1 MPARRGT
8 VRLEGIFTSRAVR
21 SADAGD
27 RKEEAHMVRFE
38 KIAALSLVTLL
49 GAVPVLAQAPPHI
62 TAAQEFLLAWGK
74 ANWEAVKGQAGAKV
88 TVKVGGTAYTL
99 DAEAKKADAQLVL
112 PFRGLSSIREKGK
125 VTGVT
130 VDEITV
136 KAGGAEK
143 KGKGRLTLEEKDG
156 KFTVTGV
163 TVE

>member
-1 MPARRGT
+1 
-8 VRLEGIFTSRAVR
+8 
-21 SADAGD
+21 
-27 RKEEAHMVRFE
+27 MVRFG
-38 KIAALSLVTLL
+38 KIAVLSLVALL

-74 ANWEAVKGQAGAKV
+74 SNWDAVKGQTVAKV
-88 TVKVGGTAYTL
+88 TVKVGGTDYSL
-99 DAEAKKADAQLVL
+99 EAEAKKAGAQLVL
-112 PFRGLSSIREKGK
+112 PFRGLSSVREKGK

-130 VDEITV
+130 VEEMTV

-143 KGKGRLTLEEKDG
+143 KGKGTLTIEEKDG